1 MKYRVAM
8 NARLEMLARAAERQN
23 GEVYDKVLAR
33 VLKSIEGLRDA
44 HKAGLGNGILLL
56 YRGQRA

>member
-1 MKYRVAM
+1 
-8 NARLEMLARAAERQN
+8 
-23 GEVYDKVLAR
+23 VLAR